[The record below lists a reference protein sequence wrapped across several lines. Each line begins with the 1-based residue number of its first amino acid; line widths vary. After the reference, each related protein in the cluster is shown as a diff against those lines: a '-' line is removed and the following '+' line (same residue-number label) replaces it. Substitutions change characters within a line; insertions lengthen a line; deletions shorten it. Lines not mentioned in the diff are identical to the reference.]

1 MNEPEILDENE
12 FRNVRGYCWNLHS
25 NEIRVIAKI

>member
-12 FRNVRGYCWNLHS
+12 FRNVRDDCWNLHR